1 MKITNRMILE
11 YLLKL
16 TEDKLDD
23 SFYETLQTYHR
34 NRLKPASWS

>member
-11 YLLKL
+11 YLLM